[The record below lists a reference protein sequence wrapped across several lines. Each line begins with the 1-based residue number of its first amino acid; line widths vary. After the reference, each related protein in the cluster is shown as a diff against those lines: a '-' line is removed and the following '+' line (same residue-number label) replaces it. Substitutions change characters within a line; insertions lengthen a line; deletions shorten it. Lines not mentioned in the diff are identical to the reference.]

1 MAKLESGVKRAA
13 LLASPSFEAM
23 QPGEVDTVLQMAT
36 ERQVRRGQTI
46 FQKGDEGGSMM
57 AVLQG
62 RVRIS
67 AVSADGKEVTLN
79 VKAAEKKVEA
89 PPPPPTEAPP
99 PPPEKSAFMRPLPLI
114 GFGIAYFIYWLGQ
127 LPGEI
132 AHSRGHPQATAIA
145 ACGWIGL
152 IFPPLWPIA
161 FVWAFLVPA
170 GRDLEPPADLTGIQ
184 AGLKAAAARLL
195 EIEGKLGKAGAA

>member
-1 MAKLESGVKRAA
+1 MSDA
-13 LLASPSFEAM
+13 
-23 QPGEVDTVLQMAT
+23 
-36 ERQVRRGQTI
+36 
-46 FQKGDEGGSMM
+46 
-57 AVLQG
+57 
-62 RVRIS
+62 S
-67 AVSADGKEVTLN
+67 AVVGQSSYDGLWWLCLVI
-79 VKAAEKKVEA
+79 V
-89 PPPPPTEAPP
+89 
-99 PPPEKSAFMRPLPLI
+99 I
-114 GFGIAYFIYWLGQ
+114 GLFIGIAYFIYWLGQ